1 MTLTALGAEEPHGI
15 PNSVRIASVN
25 EKEGLSRARLVA
37 EALGLVQEEG
47 LEALSMRTL
56 ADRLHVKAASLYWH
70 VRDRRELLELLAESI
85 LDGVV
90 TPEARGWRVAV
101 ASMAAALRTVVAS
114 RQDAGRILL
123 EVPEAIRKSDAFAR
137 LRGQLEGAG
146 LRSGEAEEVALM
158 VMVHVISHRMGGQ
171 EPATSEPGAT
181 ASVAV
186 DSGSRGVALRRGSDD
201 MDGLIRTAHDKSAP
215 APAIVRGE
223 RVVVRRLRG
232 GGLGELE
239 LNPRHPWKFQIQ
251 GGTWNTVVDAGAL
264 DVREIKL
271 DSGAA
276 KVECFLPIPHGAVP
290 IIVSGGV
297 VGLTLHR
304 PPGVAVVA
312 HVSGGTLSI
321 KLDAY
326 AATALAYDLHWESPG
341 ASASPDRY
349 ELRINSGAVQVTLD
363 DKATP
368 SSFPLV
374 KPEGPSVETGASAL
388 DILLDGVEKRVSS
401 RG

>member
-1 MTLTALGAEEPHGI
+1 M
-15 PNSVRIASVN
+15 N
-25 EKEGLSRARLVA
+25 EKESLSRARLVS

-47 LEALSMRTL
+47 LEALSMRGL
-56 ADRLHVKAASLYWH
+56 ADRLEVKAASLYWH

-85 LDGVV
+85 LDRVPV
-90 TPEARGWRVAV
+90 ARASGWREGVLRT
-101 ASMAAALRTVVAS
+101 AAALERTVGS
-114 RQDAGRILL
+114 QHDAGRILL
-123 EVPEAIRKSDAFAR
+123 EVPEAIEKSDTCGR
-137 LRGQLEGAG
+137 LKSHLESAG
-146 LRSGEAEEVALM
+146 LGPTEAEEVALM
-158 VMVHVISHRMGGQ
+158 VMVHVISHRTPGD
-171 EPATSEPGAT
+171 EPAMPEPGGV

-201 MDGLIRTAHDKSAP
+201 MEGLIRAAHDKSAA

-232 GGLGELE
+232 VGLGELE
-239 LNPRHPWKFQIQ
+239 LNPRHPWRIQIQ

-271 DSGAA
+271 DSGAT
-276 KVECFLPIPHGAVP
+276 KVECFLPIPHGVVP

-312 HVSGGTLSI
+312 HVSGGTLRI

-326 AATALAYDLHWESPG
+326 SATALAYDLHWESPS
-341 ASASPDRY
+341 ASTSPDRY
-349 ELRINSGAVQVTLD
+349 ELRINSGAVQVSMD
-363 DKATP
+363 DGATP
-368 SSFPLV
+368 SSAPDV
-374 KPEGPSVETGASAL
+374 EPERAVVGESASAL
-388 DILLDGVEKRVSS
+388 DILLDGVEARVKS
-401 RG
+401 RGRT

>member
-1 MTLTALGAEEPHGI
+1 VT
-15 PNSVRIASVN
+15 
-25 EKEGLSRARLVA
+25 EKESLSRARRVS

-47 LEALSMRTL
+47 LEALSMRGL

-85 LDGVV
+85 LDGVPV
-90 TPEARGWRVAV
+90 ARASRWREGV
-101 ASMAAALRTVVAS
+101 LRTAAGVRRTVDS
-114 RQDAGRILL
+114 QQDAGRILL
-123 EVPEAIRKSDAFAR
+123 EVPEAIKKSDTFGR
-137 LRGQLEGAG
+137 LKSQLESAG
-146 LRSGEAEEVALM
+146 LGRAEAEEVALM
-158 VMVHVISHRMGGQ
+158 VMVHVISQRSAGD
-171 EPATSEPGAT
+171 EPVMSEPGAI

-201 MDGLIRTAHDKSAP
+201 MEGLIRAAHDKSSA

-223 RVVVRRLRG
+223 KVVVRRLRG
-232 GGLGELE
+232 VGLGELE
-239 LNPRHPWKFQIQ
+239 LNPRHPWRFQIQ

-271 DSGAA
+271 DSGAT
-276 KVECFLPIPHGAVP
+276 KVECFLPIPHGVVP

-312 HVSGGTLSI
+312 HVSGGTLRI

-326 AATALAYDLHWESPG
+326 SAAALAYDFHWESPG

-349 ELRINSGAVQVTLD
+349 ELRINSGAVQVSLD

-368 SSFPLV
+368 SSATHV
-374 KPEGPSVETGASAL
+374 KPELPQDGDAASAL
-388 DILLDGVEKRVSS
+388 DILLDGVEKRVTS
-401 RG
+401 RP

>member
-1 MTLTALGAEEPHGI
+1 
-15 PNSVRIASVN
+15 VN
-25 EKEGLSRARLVA
+25 EKESLSRARLVA
-37 EALGLVQEEG
+37 EALELVQEEG
-47 LEALSMRTL
+47 LEALSMRGL

-85 LDGVV
+85 LEGV
-90 TPEARGWRVAV
+90 PAPHASGWREAV
-101 ASMAAALRTVVAS
+101 LRTAAAVRRKVDS
-114 RQDAGRILL
+114 QQDAGRILL
-123 EVPEAIRKSDAFAR
+123 EVPEAIKKSDTFGR
-137 LRGQLEGAG
+137 LKSQLQSAG
-146 LRSGEAEEVALM
+146 LGRAEAGEVALM
-158 VMVHVISHRMGGQ
+158 VMVHVISQRSAGD
-171 EPATSEPGAT
+171 EPAVPEPGAI

-186 DSGSRGVALRRGSDD
+186 DSGSRGVALRRGPDE
-201 MDGLIRTAHDKSAP
+201 MEGLIRPAYDKNAA

-232 GGLGELE
+232 VGLGELE

-251 GGTWNTVVDAGAL
+251 GGTWNTVLDAGAL

-271 DSGAA
+271 DSGAT

-312 HVSGGTLSI
+312 HVSGGTLGI

-326 AATALAYDLHWESPG
+326 SATALAYDLHWESPG

-349 ELRINSGAVQVTLD
+349 ELRINGGAVQVSLD

-368 SSFPLV
+368 SAAPGV
-374 KPEGPSVETGASAL
+374 EPEPPAAGETASAL
-388 DILLDGVEKRVSS
+388 DILLDGVDARLRS
-401 RG
+401 RGRARDQE